1 MFIDIALWT
10 CRNQMK
16 EILQL
21 ESLRY
26 FYFRNLLIWKFMY
39 RTIILLQLELLPGI
53 LLQTINYKIQLV
65 QSMTNG
71 VHKMYTPWYC
81 CTVHIPAPGKNNLI
95 PQKSG
100 SIQIR
105 GDHPLLSFEIWLKT
119 WGYTEHFYLPMVDRH
134 LLEMMGPRCFQVIFI
149 KYALH
154 FVSRSFSTW
163 APVIS
168 SPEFPYSLHSIK

>member
-1 MFIDIALWT
+1 MNEGDFAI
-10 CRNQMK
+10 REF
-16 EILQL
+16 EIFLFQK
-21 ESLRY
+21 SV
-26 FYFRNLLIWKFMY
+26 NLKVHVY
-39 RTIILLQLELLPGI
+39 QNTPRTIILLQLELLPGI
-53 LLQTINYKIQLV
+53 LLQTINCKIQLV

-95 PQKSG
+95 PPKSG